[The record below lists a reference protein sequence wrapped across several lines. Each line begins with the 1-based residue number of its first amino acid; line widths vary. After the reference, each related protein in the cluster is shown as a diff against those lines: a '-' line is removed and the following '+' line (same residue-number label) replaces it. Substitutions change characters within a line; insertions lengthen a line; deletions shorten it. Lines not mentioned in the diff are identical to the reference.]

1 MTRPVFFLPEAE
13 AELLEGRAW
22 YDARAI
28 GLGDRF
34 FLAIDALVARIGEAP
49 RQFPEVHGATH
60 RALVRHF
67 PYALFFR
74 IEPEGVYVIACMH
87 TSRNPKRWIRRALP
101 HSAIGS

>member
-1 MTRPVFFLPEAE
+1 MTQPVFFLPEAE

-22 YDARAI
+22 YDARSI

-34 FLAIDALVARIGEAP
+34 FAAIDTLVARIAAAP
-49 RQFPEVHGATH
+49 HRFPEVHGAIH

-74 IEPEGVYVIACMH
+74 IEPDGVYVIACMH
-87 TSRNPKRWIRRALP
+87 TSRSPERWRRRASP